1 VEVIKVVN
9 KVLWIS
15 RHGLR
20 DGPAQLEQLLG
31 GPLDVTHY
39 RATLIGPDVIDSM
52 IDTYQPNRVVASIPI
67 GLQQRMVK
75 VLDERGMPPMIK
87 PVYHH
92 RKTSR
97 YISFSDLGQHTDQ
110 EEWMLHH
117 FEEVLDMRYE
127 SRILRKEDN
136 HDSKD

>member
-1 VEVIKVVN
+1 MEVIEVVN

-20 DGPAQLEQLLG
+20 DGPVQLEQLLG

-52 IDTYQPNRVVASIPI
+52 IDSYQPNRVVASIPI

-75 VLDERGMPPMIK
+75 VLNERGMSPMIK

-92 RKTSR
+92 RTTSKD
-97 YISFSDLGQHTDQ
+97 FGHKEQ
-110 EEWMLHH
+110 EEWTLHH

-136 HDSKD
+136 HDVIR